1 MDDWRSSV
9 AREIGLFRETGT
21 QYRLRFRR
29 NLLNELKGIGS
40 GGDFWKEFCRHL
52 RTSDDDGAHVEWE
65 GDEEEGGEKKK
76 IRKIHKP
83 RSYHYKIGEY
93 NDLSFFK
100 KYLIEEVVRLP
111 GKTGIQQFAN
121 SLLLNH

>member
-29 NLLNELKGIGS
+29 NLLNEVGIGT
-40 GGDFWKEFCRHL
+40 GGEFWKEFCRHL
-52 RTSDDDGAHVEWE
+52 RTSDDDGTRVEWE
-65 GDEEEGGEKKK
+65 GHEEQGERKK

-83 RSYHYKIGEY
+83 RSYHYKI
-93 NDLSFFK
+93 LTAPAV
-100 KYLIEEVVRLP
+100 LVQTR
-111 GKTGIQQFAN
+111 
-121 SLLLNH
+121 